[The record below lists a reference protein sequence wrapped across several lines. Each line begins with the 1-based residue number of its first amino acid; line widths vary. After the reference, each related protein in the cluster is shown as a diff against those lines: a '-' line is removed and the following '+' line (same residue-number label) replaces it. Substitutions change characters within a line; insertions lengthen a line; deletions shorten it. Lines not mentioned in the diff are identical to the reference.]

1 MDLALQR
8 HKDVDPETDNEQLIE
23 AIQAHL
29 MPDETIMIGWIR
41 DPSYGTLSDHDGSSR
56 TGVEMLHTAAD
67 WLTWS
72 LARTA
77 TEVVQAMRKGALDLD
92 TRTAMIASRPGPG
105 CQHPDLWRGGVL
117 YERDARRFQLGACAV
132 PILRGVRLP
141 A

>member
-1 MDLALQR
+1 MLHQPEGLSIRPLPSGAFEVPDWPSIPGPSVHLRLIPTGWPGDTDLIAPLVRRAVDLALQR
-8 HKDVDPETDNEQLIE
+8 QKDVDPETDNEQLIE

-29 MPDETIMIGWIR
+29 MPDETILIGWIR

-77 TEVVQAMRKGALDLD
+77 TEVVQAMRKP
-92 TRTAMIASRPGPG
+92 S
-105 CQHPDLWRGGVL
+105 
-117 YERDARRFQLGACAV
+117 
-132 PILRGVRLP
+132 
-141 A
+141 